1 MYHLPQ
7 SRHHLLPPH
16 TFFIPTEPP
25 RAAHPWKQYSSLSD
39 KHKCKVETV
48 LFLID
53 KFSVGDAFIHELS
66 MAVNGMPKSYL
77 IKQCQDK
84 LNSTCLVKPTPGT
97 EPGAQVSFKESL
109 INKLRLLVSTWC
121 VFLSVTL
128 PKYT

>member
-1 MYHLPQ
+1 M
-7 SRHHLLPPH
+7 
-16 TFFIPTEPP
+16 
-25 RAAHPWKQYSSLSD
+25 
-39 KHKCKVETV
+39 

-77 IKQCQDK
+77 TKQCQDK
-84 LNSTCLVKPTPGT
+84 LNSTCLVKPTPGA

-121 VFLSVTL
+121 VCVYFCDTSQIYINVSMAFRYGQSLAG
-128 PKYT
+128 